1 MQYPASSIPH
11 LVRTKGV
18 KLRQVSLNLGD
29 EIERLR
35 ESYHGAI
42 LVSRPTADRVKELFP
57 LTPLGK
63 FSLKNVSAQVEIFE
77 V

>member
-1 MQYPASSIPH
+1 MVTNVAARVGAFAY
-11 LVRTKGV
+11 
-18 KLRQVSLNLGD
+18 D
-29 EIERLR
+29 
-35 ESYHGAI
+35 GAI

-63 FSLKNVSAQVEIFE
+63 FSLKNVSEQVEIFE

>member
-1 MQYPASSIPH
+1 M
-11 LVRTKGV
+11 
-18 KLRQVSLNLGD
+18 NLGD

-35 ESYHGAI
+35 ESYDGAI

-63 FSLKNVSAQVEIFE
+63 FSLKNVSEQVEIFE